1 MTRARIRHHFGPS
14 VRTPM
19 LSGRRLLIVEDVFLI
34 ALEIQR
40 ILEDTRVCHTVFARH
55 FAEASALAARFEQF
69 DLAIVNPPEATDLEI
84 AARLA
89 AAGPAIVVCTA
100 AAKDLSGTP
109 LAGAPLVI
117 KPFSDED
124 LLAACRKALE

>member
-1 MTRARIRHHFGPS
+1 
-14 VRTPM
+14 M
-19 LSGRRLLIVEDVFLI
+19 LSRLRLLIVEDAFLI

-40 ILEDTRVCHTVFARH
+40 ILEASNVAQTVFARD
-55 FAEASALAARFEQF
+55 FGEANALADRFGDF
-69 DLAIVNPPEATDLEI
+69 DLAIVNPPDAEGLGI

-100 AAKDLSGTP
+100 ALKDLSGTP

-117 KPFSDED
+117 KPFTDAD
-124 LLAACRKALE
+124 LLAACRRALEAKAEARSPGS